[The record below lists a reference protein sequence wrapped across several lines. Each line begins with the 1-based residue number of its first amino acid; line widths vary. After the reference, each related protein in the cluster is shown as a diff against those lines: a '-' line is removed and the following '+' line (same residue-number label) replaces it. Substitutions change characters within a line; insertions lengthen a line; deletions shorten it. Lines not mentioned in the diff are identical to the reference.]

1 MRATT
6 TKETTRET
14 TKGKKAGESRKPA
27 RAGGVGEAGNK
38 TPAHGDTVSVLIVDD
53 SPESIELIRRNL
65 QTRGYKIYSA
75 DNVQSAVKL
84 LGSLHIDLLI
94 TDLRMPGQ
102 SGIDLVRHTAENYRN
117 VGILVVTGFPSIQG
131 AIESIKIGA
140 EEYLVK
146 SFTDD
151 ELFAA
156 VDRVLSRSGRPQRE
170 PAASHQFGIIGDSEG
185 MKKVYSRIQKA
196 RSTNATVLIQGE
208 SGTGKELVARALHY
222 GGTSSNAPFVP
233 VNCGGIPD
241 TLLESELFGY
251 AKGAFTGATETRAG
265 FFQTADG
272 GTIFLDEISNTSLA
286 MQAKLLRVLQ
296 EKEFYMVGSKKTLK
310 VNVRIV
316 AATNV
321 DLLQLVKKNHFRED
335 LYYRLNVISVE
346 LPPLRERG
354 SDIPLLIDFFLA
366 RYVQELGKPP
376 MKFSTNAL
384 QALRDYA
391 WPGNVRELQ
400 NLVHRLVIMCDDT
413 TIDVVDLP
421 ESLHYS
427 ARGNR
432 GLHRSL
438 DAVEREYVADVMA
451 ANDNNLTRTAN
462 VLGIDRK
469 TLREKL
475 KRWGIN

>member
-1 MRATT
+1 M
-6 TKETTRET
+6 K
-14 TKGKKAGESRKPA
+14 
-27 RAGGVGEAGNK
+27 NK
-38 TPAHGDTVSVLIVDD
+38 TPKPSTLSVLIVDD

-84 LGSLHIDLLI
+84 LSTLHIDLLI

-102 SGIDLVRHTAENYRN
+102 SGIDLVRHAAENYRN
-117 VGILVVTGFPSIQG
+117 IGILVVTGFPSIQG
-131 AIESIKIGA
+131 AVESIKIGA

-156 VDRVLSRSGRPQRE
+156 VDRVLARSGRSPKAQTT
-170 PAASHQFGIIGDSEG
+170 SHQFGIIGDSEG
-185 MKKVYSRIQKA
+185 MKKVYARIQKA
-196 RSTNATVLIQGE
+196 RTTNATVLIQGE

-222 GGTSSNAPFVP
+222 GGVSSNAPFVP

-251 AKGAFTGATETRAG
+251 VKGAFTGATETRAG

-321 DLLQLVKKNHFRED
+321 DLMQLVRKGHFRED

-354 SDIPLLIDFFLA
+354 DDIPLLVDFFLA
-366 RYVQELGKPP
+366 RYVQELDKPP
-376 MKFSTNAL
+376 MKFSTNAM
-384 QALRDYA
+384 QALRSYA

-400 NLVHRLVIMCDDT
+400 NLVHRLVIMSDDT

-427 ARGNR
+427 ARSNR
-432 GLHRSL
+432 GLDRTL
-438 DAVEREYVADVMA
+438 EAVEREYIADVLA
-451 ANDNNLTRTAN
+451 ANDNNLTRSAAI
-462 VLGIDRK
+462 LGIDRK
-469 TLREKL
+469 TLRDKL
-475 KRWGIN
+475 KKWGNN